1 MSTAEQLELIAKL
14 MKEKNA
20 LEIKLESITKQ
31 LRLLVNK

>member
-14 MKEKNA
+14 MKEKSA
-20 LEIKLESITKQ
+20 LEIKLEIITKQ